1 MDLAKLK
8 QYMTSTLEILDLSE
22 SRYASIRII
31 RQENGQFSASL
42 LLNSDDTFGRRK
54 SRTNKQRDVQRKKA
68 FLAKKSATN
77 PCRQSPAP
85 DPQEPRKVGTEN
97 ADNTSQSLKN
107 SVAGA
112 GADHLEL
119 PDAHQEETLPSIQ
132 TERRIIYPKTF
143 SEITSTSI
151 PAPAVKT
158 VDVTDEIFITPTK
171 KKIQNVMCSS
181 PGDWCDWVNCN
192 EEGPEEDAGP
202 FCRHHEIAND
212 YFTKHTHIET
222 CKFHEKR
229 SNLPIACEERC
240 DRYDRLWSFYPLC
253 FHEGDARIRNKYYWL
268 RKERNES

>member
-1 MDLAKLK
+1 
-8 QYMTSTLEILDLSE
+8 MTSTLEILDLSD
-22 SRYASIRII
+22 SRYASIRIF
-31 RQENGQFSASL
+31 RQEDGQYSASL
-42 LLNSDDTFGRRK
+42 LLNSDDTFSSVRRK
-54 SRTNKQRDVQRKKA
+54 SRANKQRDVQRKKA

-77 PCRQSPAP
+77 PSHQSPAP
-85 DPQEPRKVGTEN
+85 DPEPRKVGTEN

-119 PDAHQEETLPSIQ
+119 PDAHQEETLPSMQ

-158 VDVTDEIFITPTK
+158 VDVTDEIFTTPTK
-171 KKIQNVMCSS
+171 KKIQNIMCSPNGYPVS
-181 PGDWCDWVNCN
+181 SCEWVNCN
-192 EEGPEEDAGP
+192 EEGPERDKQLTD
-202 FCRHHEIAND
+202 FCRLHQIAND
-212 YFTKHTHIET
+212 YFTYYHHIET

-240 DRYDRLWSFYPLC
+240 DRYVRLWGFYPNC
-253 FHEGDARIRNKYYWL
+253 FHEGDARLKKMYPHL
-268 RKERNES
+268 KKT